1 MIMDGD
7 PAGVP
12 SEGSRFASVSE
23 PVETEFVCFVE
34 LFFVHIE
41 TGDGWR
47 GVQELR
53 DFLAQCHLS
62 DQNLNA
68 FLHRQ
73 GRVKET
79 KIHRSSIQSGGGAIG
94 WFHGHGSG

>member
-1 MIMDGD
+1 MAIRQACRLKGR
-7 PAGVP
+7 
-12 SEGSRFASVSE
+12 GSLAFRNQSKLNLCVS
-23 PVETEFVCFVE
+23 
-34 LFFVHIE
+34 LNYFFVHIE

-53 DFLAQCHLS
+53 DFLAQSHLS

-79 KIHRSSIQSGGGAIG
+79 KIDRSSIQSGGGAIG
-94 WFHGHGSG
+94 RFHGHGSG